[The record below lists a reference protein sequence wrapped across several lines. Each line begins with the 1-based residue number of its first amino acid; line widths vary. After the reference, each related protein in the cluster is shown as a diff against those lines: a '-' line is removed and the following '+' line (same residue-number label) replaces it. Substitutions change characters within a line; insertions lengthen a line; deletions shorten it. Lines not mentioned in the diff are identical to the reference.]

1 MQTYLEMNDIQDSIV
16 KLDKKIDDK
25 ISEMV
30 K

>member
-1 MQTYLEMNDIQDSIV
+1 MWTYLEMNDIQDSIV